1 MASSAPS
8 EIDFDYAASV
18 AKQAF
23 ALMLQYRVPSTPD
36 NFAVWHHYALGS
48 SAQLK
53 QAIDGIIA
61 KSQPFDV
68 ATNRAVHRLYLETCA
83 ADHAIDNN
91 VSDQLVALMLHA
103 RGFLASAI
111 DDNRTQMRALD
122 GVAAGA
128 TSEHD
133 PRRLIELIVGELSK
147 ATTRAV
153 ALEAELAKTSNE
165 LGKIRESLQEAE
177 QRSMTDTL
185 TGLANRHALEKFLI
199 TSQAHAIQNET
210 RLSVLMIDIDNF
222 KAFND
227 NYGHMFGDQ
236 VLKLMASILRENIR
250 EQDLA
255 ARYGGEELMGV
266 LPGVD
271 LDMCRYIADRIRT
284 SVSRRRIRRRT
295 TGEEI
300 SSISVSIGVAEFRP
314 GETAET
320 LIDRCD
326 RALYRAKRDGR
337 NRVTTEKDLDEA
349 AAA

>member
-1 MASSAPS
+1 MASSASS

-18 AKQAF
+18 ARQAF
-23 ALMLQYRVPSTPD
+23 ELMLRHRVPSTPD
-36 NFAVWHHYALGS
+36 NFAVWHHYASGS
-48 SAQLK
+48 SIQLK

-61 KSQPFDV
+61 RNQSFDG
-68 ATNRAVHRLYLETCA
+68 ATNRTIHRLYLETCA
-83 ADHAIDNN
+83 ADRAIDSS
-91 VSDQLVALMLHA
+91 VSDQLAALMLQA

-111 DDNRTQMRALD
+111 DDNRTQMRTLD

-128 TSEHD
+128 ATERD
-133 PRRLIELIVGELSK
+133 PRQLIERIVGELSK
-147 ATTRAV
+147 ATSRAV
-153 ALEAELAKTSNE
+153 ALEADLAKTSTE
-165 LGKIRESLQEAE
+165 LTTIRESLQEAE

-199 TSQAHAIQNET
+199 TAQTRAIQTEA

-222 KAFND
+222 KTFND
-227 NYGHMFGDQ
+227 NYGHTFGDQ

-271 LDMCRYIADRIRT
+271 LEMCRYIADRIRS

-300 SSISVSIGVAEFRP
+300 SSISVSIGVAEFRH

-337 NRVTTEKDLDEA
+337 NRVMTEKDLDEA